1 MGQPLHQL
9 AGNHQ
14 KIIKKTLPT
23 KMKRFFKNLA
33 EWAFAMYAV
42 CNKHE
47 ATGNQFKLRAIVV
60 PHNEWITLLNI
71 VKIERQKQLDQLEFI
86 SKRPFGQEEEEIYTY
101 CQHLKGIQE
110 RMKDAIKPI

>member
-1 MGQPLHQL
+1 
-9 AGNHQ
+9 
-14 KIIKKTLPT
+14 
-23 KMKRFFKNLA
+23 MKRFFKNLA

-71 VKIERQKQLDQLEFI
+71 VEVERQKHLDDLLFI
-86 SKRPFGQEEEEIYTY
+86 TKRPFDAQQEQLYTY
-101 CQHLKGIQE
+101 CQHLKGIQD